1 MPTAAEQAA
10 QAEADFQQVVRVAT
24 YAIEDLPNLDRET
37 WFKHDNVTLSHDIV
51 RNGEAFTFEKTLFSR
66 IKPTF
71 IGYELHIPLSTGMS
85 TFAIYVRD
93 PVEDTAVNRR
103 AASRALERFT
113 TIRNLRL
120 VEVSTNDL
128 K

>member
-10 QAEADFQQVVRVAT
+10 QAEADFQQVVRVVT
-24 YAIEDLPNLDRET
+24 YAIEDLPNLDQEK
-37 WFKHDNVTLSHDIV
+37 WFKHDNARLSHRIV
-51 RNGEAFTFEKTLFSR
+51 RNGEQFAFRKTLFSR

-71 IGYELHIPLSTGMS
+71 IGYQLRIPLSSGLS
-85 TFAIYVRD
+85 TFTIYVRD
-93 PVEDTAVNRR
+93 PVEDTAVNRM

-113 TIRNLRL
+113 NMRNLKL